1 MVNFVK
7 NSNHTC
13 LSKHT
18 HTHKDTQKKQQP
30 FGICTNFAKLI
41 VDLVRNDDDF
51 LILCTLSHVHCS
63 SSSFHFQFFNFCS
76 ILHNIIFSCWFLFSF
91 YFNSFEV
98 IIIIIILIV
107 TAVWIAQKAFKS
119 TKQLHHLI
127 VTFVYSLSIKHICT
141 AWLFA
146 GAVCSRVIVSLLQ

>member
-7 NSNHTC
+7 NSNHTYFIQT
-13 LSKHT
+13 HT
-18 HTHKDTQKKQQP
+18 HTNVRKKNNNHSAYVRTLLWVDSW
-30 FGICTNFAKLI
+30 FGPKWWWFSYI
-41 VDLVRNDDDF
+41 VHIVA
-51 LILCTLSHVHCS
+51 CS

-91 YFNSFEV
+91 FFFYFNSFEV
-98 IIIIIILIV
+98 IIIIIV

-146 GAVCSRVIVSLLQ
+146 GALWSRVIVSLLQ